1 MHTKFRIIILL
12 LITLL
17 ILVLGYNFL
26 YKELTGFLSL
36 SSINVTIG
44 DKTSGKLLLGFQSLL
59 KLGEAQQI
67 YAEFINIGT
76 SQVMTRIEEN
86 IYGYVN
92 GTLKP
97 LANYYDNIASLNP
110 GMRKGYSTVFVPPDV
125 GLYYIKAR
133 ASYDGKMVEVWGA
146 FVVYYP
152 ITTTIYYVPPIAVTT
167 TTVPVSIGFPELS
180 IEYPE
185 RIKAAQGESTLI
197 NVTAKNVGDIILH
210 NLKFYVSTSNLINFN
225 INPKQVASLAF
236 NQTAIFLISIDVP
249 STTPEGLYPFD
260 FNLESDEI
268 KEGGKIEL
276 EVTKVTA
283 PDEEGIRKTILNYEF
298 LISEIENEIN
308 SASLEGYDVSLAN
321 QSLINAKTQLGT
333 AKEYF
338 GLKKF
343 NLVKIEFKKITK
355 SLEDAVFQLASAK
368 LYAYKPPAFLPFFM
382 ILIIVPIIA
391 IILIFYYYK
400 RKKEKQRPKLLR
412 ELAETET
419 EK

>member
-1 MHTKFRIIILL
+1 
-12 LITLL
+12 
-17 ILVLGYNFL
+17 
-26 YKELTGFLSL
+26 
-36 SSINVTIG
+36 
-44 DKTSGKLLLGFQSLL
+44 
-59 KLGEAQQI
+59 
-67 YAEFINIGT
+67 
-76 SQVMTRIEEN
+76 
-86 IYGYVN
+86 
-92 GTLKP
+92 
-97 LANYYDNIASLNP
+97 
-110 GMRKGYSTVFVPPDV
+110 
-125 GLYYIKAR
+125 
-133 ASYDGKMVEVWGA
+133 
-146 FVVYYP
+146 
-152 ITTTIYYVPPIAVTT
+152 
-167 TTVPVSIGFPELS
+167 
-180 IEYPE
+180 
-185 RIKAAQGESTLI
+185 
-197 NVTAKNVGDIILH
+197 
-210 NLKFYVSTSNLINFN
+210 LINFN

-276 EVTKVTA
+276 EVTKVTV
-283 PDEEGIRKTILNYEF
+283 PDEEEIRKTILNYEF
-298 LISEIENEIN
+298 LISEIENEID